1 MSFPKYPGYKTTGL
15 EWPTEAPA
23 HWKQKRLKFVVQL
36 NPSRNEVSDRDRSEE
51 VSFLPME
58 AVGDDGSLSL
68 EQTRPIAA
76 VETGYTYFRD
86 GDVTIA
92 KITPCFEN
100 GKGAVMSGLLGG
112 IGFGTTE
119 LIVARPRPG
128 EVGADYLHSVFT
140 CASFRGFGEASMY
153 GAGGQKRVS
162 DDFVR
167 NFRVQMPPLAEQT
180 QIQSFLARETAK
192 IDALVAEQERL
203 IELLDEKRQAVISH
217 AVTKGLDPTTP
228 TIDLGIP
235 WMGSVPIHW
244 RATRIK
250 HLARPGVGG
259 FVDGDWIESPFITT
273 EGVRLLQCGNVGTGV
288 FEEQGFRY
296 VAESTF
302 RQLKCSEVEPGDVLI
317 CRLQSSRTILAG
329 RACIAPDLGVRMIT
343 SVDNCILKPSAEFD
357 SAYIV
362 YLLSTP
368 EYLGYIEDV
377 ARGGTRDRVSRSMLG
392 NVVLAVPPLA
402 EQRQI
407 VDYIRSNTEVTD
419 LLRANSAES
428 IRLLLER
435 RSALISAA
443 VTGQIDVRQLEVA

>member
-1 MSFPKYPGYKTTGL
+1 MSFSKYEQYRSGGAN
-15 EWPTEAPA
+15 WVGDIPA
-23 HWKQKRLKFVVQL
+23 HWRVAALRWVARRYAGGTPDKANPAYWSNGTIPWLNSGSVNQRMITEASEYITEDAYSNSSARWVPEGALVMALAGQGKTKGMVAQL
-36 NPSRNEVSDRDRSEE
+36 AIRATCNQSMAAIVPAAEVNPRYLYWWLDAQYQNIRN
-51 VSFLPME
+51 L
-58 AVGDDGSLSL
+58 AGGDL
-68 EQTRPIAA
+68 
-76 VETGYTYFRD
+76 RD
-86 GDVTIA
+86 GLNLD
-92 KITPCFEN
+92 
-100 GKGAVMSGLLGG
+100 LLGQ
-112 IGFGTTE
+112 IPCPLPAKDE
-119 LIVARPRPG
+119 QSSI
-128 EVGADYLHSVFT
+128 
-140 CASFRGFGEASMY
+140 SF
-153 GAGGQKRVS
+153 
-162 DDFVR
+162 
-167 NFRVQMPPLAEQT
+167 
-180 QIQSFLARETAK
+180 FLDSETAK
-192 IDALVAEQERL
+192 IDELVAEQERL

-288 FEEQGFRY
+288 FEEQGFRF